1 MTPQHVNVILSIKK
15 WVNFRHGPLRFK
27 QFAKKKKPAH
37 DIAEKVGFQ
46 FMLSSDPIEVS
57 VLVRS
62 Y

>member
-1 MTPQHVNVILSIKK
+1 MTPQHVNVILSIKN

-27 QFAKKKKPAH
+27 QFAKKTAH